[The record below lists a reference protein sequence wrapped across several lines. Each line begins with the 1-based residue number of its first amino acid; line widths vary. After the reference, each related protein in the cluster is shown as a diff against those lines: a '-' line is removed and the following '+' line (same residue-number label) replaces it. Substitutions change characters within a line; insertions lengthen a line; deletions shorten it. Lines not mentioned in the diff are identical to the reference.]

1 MSQYWKMWN
10 LSSKVDQ
17 SYEKV
22 VRTSRC
28 RARESLADLTL
39 QVQLWNTKWQQASGL
54 HFYSLWYNPSGDQNH
69 NLLEPARTT
78 ADTPLLDHWHDDS
91 LMSNCHCVLALSI
104 CLPACRPQLVWI
116 PPHILRGAA
125 DVRVSLTAVNQC
137 NRQGPLP
144 LPLPYTHTQK
154 PHHTPCA
161 HSRGRLNICL
171 SAHPPWSVVS
181 SERQWHHC
189 ELLKGNTCLCK

>member
-17 SYEKV
+17 SYEEV

-28 RARESLADLTL
+28 RAGESLADLTL

-54 HFYSLWYNPSGDQNH
+54 HFYSLWYTPSGDQNY

-137 NRQGPLP
+137 NRRGPLP
-144 LPLPYTHTQK
+144 LPLPYTHTETA
-154 PHHTPCA
+154 PYTLRTFAWEAEHLP
-161 HSRGRLNICL
+161 
-171 SAHPPWSVVS
+171 VS
-181 SERQWHHC
+181 SPSVIGCFLWTAVAPLWIIKREH
-189 ELLKGNTCLCK
+189 LFV